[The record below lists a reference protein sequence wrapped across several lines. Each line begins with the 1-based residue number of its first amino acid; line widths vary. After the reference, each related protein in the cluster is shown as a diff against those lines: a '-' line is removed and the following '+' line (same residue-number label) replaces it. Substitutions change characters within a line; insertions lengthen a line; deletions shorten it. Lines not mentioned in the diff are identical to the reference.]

1 MSQPYLG
8 EIRMFAGN
16 FEPVGWAFCNGQLLS
31 IAQNDALFNLLGT
44 TYGGDGQSTF
54 ALPDLQGRV
63 PIHFGTGN
71 GLNTVNLADK
81 AGSET
86 VTITA
91 TSTPAHSHTWAAVG
105 DPGSADKEKLPGGY
119 LANGALSVYDASAGP
134 TTTTLNAAMIAPPA
148 VGNQPHE
155 NMAPFLAVTFIIALE
170 GIYPSQN

>member
-31 IAQNDALFNLLGT
+31 IAQNNALFALLGT
-44 TYGGDGQSTF
+44 TYGGDGQNTF

-71 GLNTVNLADK
+71 GLGTVNLADK

-91 TSTPAHSHTWAAVG
+91 VSTPTHSHAWAAVG

-119 LANGALSVYDASAGP
+119 LANGALSVYDASP
-134 TTTTLNAAMIAPPA
+134 TTTTALDAAMIAPPA
-148 VGNQPHE
+148 VGNGAHE

-170 GIYPSQN
+170 GIFPSQN